1 MGRLPTTLQM
11 VFRLANS
18 GKQTTKVHA
27 FTNPTFETSSPGGK
41 ESTAITMQAADDLV
55 EVRRRVGSACRTHV
69 NTYAPGQR
77 DNGPS
82 IVRSPVHASMGSPEL
97 RPRSGALQPV

>member
-27 FTNPTFETSSPGGK
+27 FTNPAFEASSPDGK

-55 EVRRRVGSACRTHV
+55 EVRCRVGSACKTRTH
-69 NTYAPGQR
+69 THAPER
-77 DNGPS
+77 
-82 IVRSPVHASMGSPEL
+82 RA
-97 RPRSGALQPV
+97 SGASTGIV